1 MPHVH
6 IRHFPKDL
14 PPERLAAFDEAL
26 TAAVMETFDVGEE
39 AVSIS
44 LEPVAAEDWDGLVL
58 TDIAARRE
66 LLLKAPG
73 YWDGA

>member
-6 IRHFPKDL
+6 IRHFPKDVT
-14 PPERLAAFDEAL
+14 PEQLAAFDEAV
-26 TAAVMETFDVGEE
+26 TSAVTEAFDVGEDV
-39 AVSIS
+39 VSIS
-44 LEPVAAEDWDGLVL
+44 LEPVAPEDWNDLVV